1 VLGLIFAPC
10 GLGPN
15 PLNAVRR
22 GNHEQRKVRGSAALN
37 NTECN
42 RKARTGPGL
51 SNVSLALNLNDG
63 EVMISRTV
71 SDGNT
76 DKSLAPKDSCKK

>member
-1 VLGLIFAPC
+1 M
-10 GLGPN
+10 
-15 PLNAVRR
+15 
-22 GNHEQRKVRGSAALN
+22 KVRGPAALC
-37 NTECN
+37 NTESN

-63 EVMISRTV
+63 ETMISRTV

-76 DKSLAPKDSCKK
+76 DKSLAPKDSCKR